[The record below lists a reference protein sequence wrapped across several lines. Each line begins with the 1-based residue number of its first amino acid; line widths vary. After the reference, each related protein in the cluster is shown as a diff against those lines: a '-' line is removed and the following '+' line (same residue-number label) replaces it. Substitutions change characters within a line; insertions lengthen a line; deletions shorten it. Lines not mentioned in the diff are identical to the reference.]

1 MPVVCKIDYKRARM
15 EAAGRSI
22 LLGIRDDTV
31 LDQSGCSID
40 REKWKKWIYIYI
52 IEMELTSLA
61 YRLDVCYEGKREIF
75 GLDINDGWHFH

>member
-1 MPVVCKIDYKRARM
+1 MCKIDYKRARM

-31 LDQSGCSID
+31 LDQSGCSVD
-40 REKWKKWIYIYI
+40 RSGRNGYIYI